1 MAQTGVT
8 TPDPSVP
15 IEQSGVRMFDPNAV
29 TAAVAKGQ
37 GQQITRSIVASTT
50 QTAVASSATAQM
62 NPGLNNILTC
72 ANASDGVALP
82 DAVAGSLVH
91 FFNAGAQTC
100 KVFGKAGTSDTIN
113 GTAGATGVTGPG
125 ANKMGI
131 AMCTFNGLWRL
142 GITA

>member
-1 MAQTGVT
+1 MAQSGVT

-15 IEQSGVRMFDPNAV
+15 VQPAGPRLFDPEPVTSGVAQ
-29 TAAVAKGQ
+29 AK

-50 QTAVASSATAQM
+50 QTQAASSATAQM

-82 DAVAGSLVH
+82 AAVAGSIVH

-100 KVFGKAGTSDTIN
+100 KVFGKAGTTDTVN

-125 ANKMGI
+125 AGKMGI
-131 AMCTFNGLWRL
+131 AMCTFDGLWRL